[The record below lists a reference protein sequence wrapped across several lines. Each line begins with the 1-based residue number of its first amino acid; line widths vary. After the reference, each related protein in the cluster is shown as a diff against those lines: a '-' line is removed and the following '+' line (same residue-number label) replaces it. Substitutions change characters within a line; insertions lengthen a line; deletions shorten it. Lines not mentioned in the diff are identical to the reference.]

1 MKKAAALIALACLT
15 LSACGGDD
23 SLSVASGSSSSG
35 SSGSSGGTSGGSS
48 GSGSG
53 SSGSGS
59 SGSGSGGSTFTSRFE
74 ALTSAADATSFLAQ
88 LNAEGA
94 KGFRY
99 VGDEFFSGDG
109 TTTHSIYVN
118 DGSAG
123 TYTYE
128 LPSTQ
133 TTQSAYL
140 AQLNSE
146 GGRGFRYDSDL
157 TYGTLYRND
166 GSSATYSYQFLSNN
180 SSPADFLT
188 QANTQGQSGY
198 WFVGP
203 TSIGGAFLNLY
214 AKNGA
219 SSATYTYE
227 APAAPASSSDFLT
240 QANAEGARGFRAKG
254 TQVFGSSSATVYV
267 KDQTQ
272 SPTFTYQTAT
282 PQTTSA
288 AFITQ
293 SNTLG
298 AQGNAYFSD
307 MAFGTSPP
315 AIASVYF
322 APKNCTGFLCTTLNP
337 LIQN

>member
-1 MKKAAALIALACLT
+1 MKKAAALVALACLT
-15 LSACGGDD
+15 LSACGGGDD
-23 SLSVASGSSSSG
+23 SSPAAAGSSSSG
-35 SSGSSGGTSGGSS
+35 TSTSTGGGASS

-53 SSGSGS
+53 SSGTGSSGTGS
-59 SGSGSGGSTFTSRFE
+59 SGSTLTPRFE
-74 ALTSAADATSFLAQ
+74 ALTPAADAASFLTQ

-109 TTTHSIYVN
+109 TTLHSIYVN

-128 LPSTQ
+128 LPATQ

-140 AQLNSE
+140 AQMNSE
-146 GGRGFRYDSDL
+146 GARGFRYDSDL
-157 TYGTLYRND
+157 TYGTLYRHD
-166 GSSATYSYQFLSNN
+166 GSSATYSYQFQSNN
-180 SSPADFLT
+180 ASPADFLA

-203 TSIGGAFLNLY
+203 YFIGGAFLNLY

-219 SSATYTYE
+219 SSATYAYE
-227 APAAPASSSDFLT
+227 APAAPATASDFVT

-254 TQVFGSSSATVYV
+254 TQVFGGSSATVYV

-272 SPTFTYQTAT
+272 SPTFTYQTVA

-288 AFITQ
+288 AFVTQ

-298 AQGNAYFSD
+298 AQGNGYFSD
-307 MAFGTSPP
+307 MAFGTSPSS
-315 AIASVYF
+315 IVSVYF
-322 APKNCTGFLCTTLNP
+322 VPKNCTGFLCTTLNP

>member
-15 LSACGGDD
+15 LSACGGGDD
-23 SLSVASGSSSSG
+23 SSSVASGSSSSG
-35 SSGSSGGTSGGSS
+35 SSSGTGGGSSSGAGGSS
-48 GSGSG
+48 GSGA
-53 SSGSGS
+53 

-74 ALTSAADATSFLAQ
+74 ALTSAGDAPSFLTQ

-109 TTTHSIYVN
+109 TTLHSIYVN
-118 DGSAG
+118 DGSAA

-128 LPSTQ
+128 LPATQ

-146 GGRGFRYDSDL
+146 GARGFRYDSDL

-166 GSSATYSYQFLSNN
+166 SSSATYSYQFQSNN
-180 SSPADFLT
+180 ASPADFLV
-188 QANTQGQSGY
+188 QANAQGQAGY

-219 SSATYTYE
+219 SSATYAYE
-227 APAAPASSSDFLT
+227 APAAPASASDFVT

-307 MAFGTSPP
+307 MAFGGS
-315 AIASVYF
+315 AASIVSVYF
-322 APKNCTGFLCTTLNP
+322 VPKNCTGFLCTTLNP

>member
-1 MKKAAALIALACLT
+1 MKKAAALLALACLT
-15 LSACGGDD
+15 LSACGGGDD
-23 SLSVASGSSSSG
+23 SSSVASGSSSSG
-35 SSGSSGGTSGGSS
+35 SSGGTSGGSSSGGGSS
-48 GSGSG
+48 GSGSSSGTG
-53 SSGSGS
+53 SSGS
-59 SGSGSGGSTFTSRFE
+59 TLAPRFE
-74 ALTSAADATSFLAQ
+74 ALTSATDAASFLAQ
-88 LNAEGA
+88 INGEGA

-109 TTTHSIYVN
+109 ATQHAIYVN

-128 LPSTQ
+128 LPATQ

-146 GGRGFRYDSDL
+146 GARGFRYDSDL
-157 TYGTLYRND
+157 TFGTLYRND
-166 GSSATYSYQFLSNN
+166 GSSATYSYQFQSNN
-180 SSPADFLT
+180 ASPADFLA
-188 QANTQGQSGY
+188 QANAQGQSGY

-203 TSIGGAFLNLY
+203 YSIGGAFLNLY

-227 APAAPASSSDFLT
+227 APAAPASASDFLA

-288 AFITQ
+288 AFIAQ

-307 MAFGTSPP
+307 MAFGASTAS
-315 AIASVYF
+315 IVSVYF
-322 APKNCTGFLCTTLNP
+322 VPKNCTGFLCTTLNP

>member
-1 MKKAAALIALACLT
+1 MKKAAALVALACLT
-15 LSACGGDD
+15 LSACGGGDD
-23 SLSVASGSSSSG
+23 SSPVASGSSSSG
-35 SSGSSGGTSGGSS
+35 SSASSGGGASSGAGGSS
-48 GSGSG
+48 GTGSPGTG
-53 SSGSGS
+53 S
-59 SGSGSGGSTFTSRFE
+59 STFTSRFE
-74 ALTSAADATSFLAQ
+74 ALTPANDAASFLTQ

-99 VGDEFFSGDG
+99 VGDEFFSGDASSQ
-109 TTTHSIYVN
+109 HSIYVN
-118 DGSAG
+118 DGSAS

-128 LPSTQ
+128 LPVTQ

-140 AQLNSE
+140 AQMNAE
-146 GGRGFRYDSDL
+146 GARGFRYDSDL

-166 GSSATYSYQFLSNN
+166 GSSATYSYQFQSN
-180 SSPADFLT
+180 SASPADFLV
-188 QANTQGQSGY
+188 QANAQGQSGY

-203 TSIGGAFLNLY
+203 YFIGGAFLNLY

-219 SSATYTYE
+219 SGATYAYE
-227 APAAPASSSDFLT
+227 APAESASASDFVT

-272 SPTFTYQTAT
+272 SPTFTYQAVT
-282 PQTTSA
+282 QQLTSA
-288 AFITQ
+288 GFVTQ

-307 MAFGTSPP
+307 MAFGASTAS
-315 AIASVYF
+315 IVSVYF
-322 APKNCTGFLCTTLNP
+322 VPKNCTGFLCTTLNP